1 MPVGNYELLEQEIIH
16 KYING
21 MDFGNAR
28 MRVLCRKPD
37 RLLVHIPP
45 HTSYAGRMLG
55 SVSGKGSLWR
65 FMRQEHGAHGGIE
78 IAEGG
83 RFDAKRF
90 KELADPID
98 KAMGE
103 EGLYTLLEVGKT
115 LVLGDSEPFSRYG
128 SEIKRP
134 PMSKRDQEIIERARA
149 SQQAMVDA
157 LRAMHEGK
165 DG

>member
-1 MPVGNYELLEQEIIH
+1 MSNYELLEQEIIH
-16 KYING
+16 KSING

-45 HTSYAGRMLG
+45 HTAYCGRMLG
-55 SVSGKGSLWR
+55 SVSGKGALWR

-83 RFDAKRF
+83 RFNAKRF
-90 KELADPID
+90 KELADKID
-98 KAMGE
+98 EAMAE
-103 EGLYTLLEVGKT
+103 EGLYQLLEVGKT
-115 LVLGDSEPFSRYG
+115 LVLGESKPFSRYG
-128 SEIKRP
+128 SEIPHRY
-134 PMSKRDQEIIERARA
+134 SKRDMEIIERARA

-157 LRAMHEGK
+157 LRKMHEG
-165 DG
+165 DNA